1 MINRQLR
8 AALRSVSIRE
18 SLASLEAAQNRQLAE
33 LLDSIGDGF
42 MAFDFDW
49 RVTYCNRDAEAHYG
63 LRREDAIGRVA
74 WDIVELGAD
83 SEMRSFLERAMTGR
97 VEVEAEAQS
106 ELRPGLWFHLRAF
119 PLEGGLGVTFRDIT
133 DRRARE
139 RREREQAARLE
150 VALATSG
157 FGDWRWDL
165 ASDLADMSPRAAEMV
180 GLEPGPS
187 LTWGQMLTH
196 VHPEDREPAASAVLR
211 ALQERSTYEV
221 EYRIVRPTDGAERWV
236 RVRGRVLVDD
246 DDQPIGMLGVL
257 MDITEAKIE
266 DAQIRAD
273 RARLAESEA
282 RFRDMADSAPSP
294 VWVTDARGGL
304 EFANRAF
311 RELAGRPLSELT
323 GDAWIQLMHPDDRP
337 RVAQTRLESR
347 GSHELNSWEARFR
360 IADEWRWLRT
370 ASRARFDE
378 AGEFQGYVGLAMDVT
393 EARLGEE
400 RQRLLINELN
410 HRVKNTLATI
420 QSLARQTLR
429 EGVSMIDARER
440 LTERL
445 LALSTAH
452 NVLTRENWESAD
464 VADIAREAVRPYD
477 DPPGA
482 RITITGPRARLAPN
496 VALAISMA
504 LHELATNAQ
513 KYGALSA
520 GGGRVS
526 LGWTLNPARDAIDL
540 EWREAG
546 GPRVSPPTSTGFGSR
561 LLSGLTGELGAP
573 AAFDYAPAGLVCCL
587 RAPVT

>member
-1 MINRQLR
+1 MIARNRAGSPR
-8 AALRSVSIRE
+8 RVSISEPLANPE
-18 SLASLEAAQNRQLAE
+18 SAQARQMAE

-49 RVTYCNRDAEAHYG
+49 RVTYCNREAESHYG
-63 LRREDAIGRVA
+63 LRREDAVGRIA
-74 WDIVELGAD
+74 WDLVELGAD
-83 SEMRSFLERAMTGR
+83 SDMRAFLERAMVGR
-97 VEVEAEAQS
+97 LEVEAEAQS
-106 ELRPGLWFHLRAF
+106 ELRPGVWFHLRAF
-119 PLEGGLGVTFRDIT
+119 PLMGGLGVTFRDIT
-133 DRRARE
+133 DRRERE

-150 VALATSG
+150 LALATSG
-157 FGDWRWDL
+157 FGDWRWDI
-165 ASDLADMSPRAAEMV
+165 ATDLTDMSPRAAEMV
-180 GLEPGPS
+180 GLQPGPIM
-187 LTWGQMLTH
+187 TWTQMLSR
-196 VHPEDREPAASAVLR
+196 VHPDDRGPATSAV
-211 ALQERSTYEV
+211 AKAVEDRSTYEV
-221 EYRIVRPTDGAERWV
+221 EYRITRPTDGAERWI
-236 RVRGRVLVDD
+236 RVRGRVLLGDD
-246 DDQPIGMLGVL
+246 GRPVGMLGVL

-266 DAQIRAD
+266 DGRIRAD

-311 RELAGRPLSELT
+311 RDLAGLPLADLK
-323 GDAWIQLMHPDDRP
+323 GDAWIQLMHPDDRE
-337 RVAQTRLESR
+337 RVAQARREARATQR
-347 GSHELNSWEARFR
+347 LNSWEARFL
-360 IADEWRWLRT
+360 IAGEWRWLRT

-378 AGEFQGYVGLAMDVT
+378 AGVFQGYVGLAMDIT
-393 EARLGEE
+393 EARLAEE
-400 RQRLLINELN
+400 RQGLLINELN

-429 EGVSMIDARER
+429 DGVTMADARER

-452 NVLTRENWESAD
+452 NVLTRESWESAD

-482 RITITGPRARLAPN
+482 RIAIAGPQARVAPN
-496 VALAISMA
+496 VALAVSMA

-513 KYGALSA
+513 KHGALSA
-520 GGGRVS
+520 AAGRIGLS
-526 LGWTLNPARDAIDL
+526 WRLNASRDAVDL
-540 EWREAG
+540 EWRETG
-546 GPRVSPPTSTGFGSR
+546 GPLVSPPTTKGFGSR

-573 AAFDYAPAGLVCCL
+573 AAFDYAPSGLVCRL

>member
-1 MINRQLR
+1 
-8 AALRSVSIRE
+8 
-18 SLASLEAAQNRQLAE
+18 LEAAQNRQMAE

-49 RVTYCNRDAEAHYG
+49 RLTYCNRDAEAHYG
-63 LRREDAIGRVA
+63 LNRDEAVGRVA
-74 WDIVELGAD
+74 WDLIQLGAD
-83 SEMRSFLERAMTGR
+83 SEMRAFLERAMTGR
-97 VEVEAEAQS
+97 AEVEAEAQS
-106 ELRPGLWFHLRAF
+106 ELRPGVWFHLRAF
-119 PLEGGLGVTFRDIT
+119 PLEGGLGVTFRDIS
-133 DRRARE
+133 DRRERE
-139 RREREQAARLE
+139 RVEREQAARLE
-150 VALATSG
+150 LALATSG
-157 FGDWRWDL
+157 FGDWRWDM
-165 ASDLADMSPRAAEMV
+165 ATDVADMSVRAAEIV
-180 GLEPGPS
+180 GIAPGPTM
-187 LTWGQMLTH
+187 TWAQMLQH
-196 VHPEDREPAASAVLR
+196 VHADDREPARLAVIQ
-211 ALQERSTYEV
+211 ALQTLTNYEV
-221 EYRIVRPTDGAERWV
+221 EYRITRPADGALRWI
-236 RVRGRVLVDD
+236 RTRARVLMGDAG
-246 DDQPIGMLGVL
+246 QPVGMLGVL
-257 MDITEAKIE
+257 TDITEAKLE
-266 DAQIRAD
+266 DARIRAD

-311 RELAGRPLSELT
+311 RELAGLELSELT
-323 GDAWIQLMHPDDRP
+323 GDAWIQLMHPEDRA
-337 RVAQTRLESR
+337 RVARTRIDARVSNT
-347 GSHELNSWEARFR
+347 LNSWEARFR
-360 IADEWRWLRT
+360 IGGEWRWLST

-393 EARLGEE
+393 EARQGEE

-429 EGVSMIDARER
+429 EGVPMIDARER

-464 VADIAREAVRPYD
+464 IADIAREAVRPYD
-477 DPPGA
+477 DPPGS
-482 RITITGPRARLAPN
+482 RIAITGPRARLAPN

-520 GGGRVS
+520 AGGRVC
-526 LGWTLNPARDAIDL
+526 LRWELNAARDAVDV
-540 EWREAG
+540 EWRETG
-546 GPRVSPPTSTGFGSR
+546 GPPVSPPTSKGFGSR

-573 AAFDYAPAGLVCCL
+573 AAFDYAPAGLVCRL